1 MIWLDPPESHGG
13 GQQGS
18 AGGRYTPGGTPEDG
32 RGGAKQVEREI
43 DR

>member
-13 GQQGS
+13 GQGS

-32 RGGAKQVEREI
+32 RGGAKQVER
-43 DR
+43 